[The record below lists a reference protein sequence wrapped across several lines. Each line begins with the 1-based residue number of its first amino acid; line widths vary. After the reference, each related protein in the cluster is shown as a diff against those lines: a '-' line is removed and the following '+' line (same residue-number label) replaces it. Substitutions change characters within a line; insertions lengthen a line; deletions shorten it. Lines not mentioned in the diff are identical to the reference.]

1 MDGTMLRAI
10 LLATSLVV
18 VSAAPAYACTCVIT
32 APFGAAKIQRP
43 WTDRPAIFTALV
55 LEVDSPTDTTLK
67 QSVRLLTEKSW
78 RGAMPDIV
86 TLAVSINSPCASY
99 RPGQRY
105 LVLADTA
112 PADRA
117 RLVTAACDDAFSFAG
132 PAAANMRAELGEPN
146 WTAPPT
152 GSRALDS
159 LVFPLGTSL
168 SRIRQQGRVVFH
180 IPSHGVRRFEIGD
193 QDVSPDPTGGPI
205 FHLRPGL
212 YAFRITWTDGRQ
224 YHSYISIRCEY
235 QVEDFGCAVYRS
247 FFPPP

>member
-1 MDGTMLRAI
+1 MLRAI

-55 LEVDSPTDTTLK
+55 LDVDSPTDTTLK

-86 TLAVSINSPCASY
+86 TLAVDIDASCAWY
-99 RPGQRY
+99 FPGLRY
-105 LVLADTA
+105 VVLADTA
-112 PADRA
+112 PGDRT
-117 RLVTAACDDAFSFAG
+117 RLVTAACDDAFGVAG
-132 PAAANMRAELGEPN
+132 PAAARIRAELGEPN

-159 LVFPLGTSL
+159 LVFPLGTPL
-168 SRIRQQGRVVFH
+168 SRISEQGRVAFEV
-180 IPSHGVRRFEIGD
+180 PYSGGVRRFEIGD
-193 QDVSPDPTGGPI
+193 EDVSPYPTGGPI
-205 FHLRPGL
+205 LYLLPGL
-212 YAFRITWTDGRQ
+212 YEFRITWTDGRR
-224 YHSYISIRCEY
+224 YHSYLSVRCEH
-235 QVEDFGCAVYRS
+235 QLSDGGCFVSRS